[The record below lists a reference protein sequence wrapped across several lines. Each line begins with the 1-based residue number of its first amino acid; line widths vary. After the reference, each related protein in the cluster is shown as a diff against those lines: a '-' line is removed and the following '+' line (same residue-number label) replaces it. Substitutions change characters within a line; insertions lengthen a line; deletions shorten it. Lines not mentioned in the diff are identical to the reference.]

1 MADKNTLWQTEHD
14 DLYNRVVV
22 NRTDGLPRVVHLA
35 EFLTYWR
42 KTNNPDIL
50 VTALAEMPKAFAD
63 CFTETLPMLFPDD
76 DPHRVRELAELV
88 GREKSLAYHQM
99 VVDTSET
106 LTLRSPLINRVTRL
120 INLTT
125 VVLAARDCHDKEVG
139 FGWIRDFIY
148 GSNETTCGKSL
159 MMNWANG
166 CKYYPEGMP
175 RLS

>member
-22 NRTDGLPRVVHLA
+22 SRDDGLPRVVHLA

-42 KTNNPDIL
+42 KTSNPDIL

-63 CFTETLPMLFPDD
+63 CFAETLPMFFPDD
-76 DPHRVRELAELV
+76 DPHRVKELAWVV

-99 VVDTSET
+99 VVDSPEV

-139 FGWIRDFIY
+139 FEWIKDFIY
-148 GSNETTCGKSL
+148 GSEEVHSETALLIG
-159 MMNWANG
+159 WANG
-166 CKYYPEGMP
+166 CKYYPDGMP
-175 RLS
+175 TLS